1 MVKGRPRDAEVRM
14 ALGRREP
21 KQRGMWVASTELPS
35 SPGHAF
41 YERLNR
47 LLAEADFDRR
57 VEELCAPYYA
67 EEMGRP
73 GIPPGV
79 YFRMLLVGYFE
90 GLGAQRAIAWKC
102 ADSLSVRAFLGLEIS
117 EEAPDHSSLTRIR
130 QRLPLQVHMAVFTLV
145 LEIAREKGLLR
156 GKTIAVDATMLEAN
170 AAMKTMVRRVS
181 GETWKAYL
189 RRLAKEAG
197 IEDPSDED
205 LRRFDRKRKG
215 KKVSNEDWESPTD
228 PNSRIA
234 KMKDGRTHF
243 AYKAEQA
250 VDVESDVV
258 VTAAIYEA
266 DDPDGDTVL
275 ATVTSAREQLE
286 AVDCAHT
293 VEEVLGD
300 KGYHKNESVLLLEG
314 ALGVRTYIPE
324 RESKQNRV
332 WTDKEP
338 GMKEAV
344 YRNRRRYRGE
354 RGRRLSR
361 KRSEYA
367 ERSFAH
373 VCNTGGAR
381 RTWLRGLLNV
391 AKRYWVTVAGRNLG
405 VLMRALFGIGTPRGL
420 QRVAAA
426 LLAAAKPLLTAI
438 WGLLKPALLPARH
451 QWERFFSHPVNLG
464 WAAMTPVIPKT
475 RPCSTGC

>member
-1 MVKGRPRDAEVRM
+1 
-14 ALGRREP
+14 
-21 KQRGMWVASTELPS
+21 MWVATNDLPS
-35 SPGHAF
+35 SPGHVF
-41 YERLNR
+41 YEKLNR
-47 LLAEADFDRR
+47 LLAEAEFDRR

-67 EEMGRP
+67 EDFGRP

-79 YFRMLLVGYFE
+79 YFRMLLVGFFE

-102 ADSLSVRAFLGLEIS
+102 ADSLSVRAFLGLELS
-117 EEAPDHSSLTRIR
+117 EDAPDHSSLTRIR
-130 QRLPLQVHMAVFTLV
+130 QRLPLAVHMAVFTLV

-181 GETWKAYL
+181 GEDWKTYL

-205 LRRFDRKRKG
+205 LRRFDRGRKG
-215 KKVSNEDWESPTD
+215 KKVSNKQWKSPTD
-228 PNSRIA
+228 SEARIA

-243 AYKAEQA
+243 AYKAEHA
-250 VDVESDVV
+250 VDVDSDLL
-258 VTAAIYEA
+258 VTAEIYQA
-266 DDPDGDTVL
+266 DDADADTIL

-286 AVDCAHT
+286 AVDSEHA

-300 KGYHKNESVLLLEG
+300 KGYQKAETVMLLENP
-314 ALGVRTYIPE
+314 LGIRTYIPE
-324 RESKQNRV
+324 RQSKNNRV

-344 YRNRRRYRGE
+344 YRNRRRYRDQ
-354 RGRRLSR
+354 RGRRLCR

-367 ERSFAH
+367 ERSMAH
-373 VCNTGGAR
+373 VCDTGGAR
-381 RTWLRGLLNV
+381 RTWLRGLENV

-405 VLMRALFGIGTPRGL
+405 VIMLALFGIGKPRTL
-420 QRVAAA
+420 QGVAAA
-426 LLAAAKPLLTAI
+426 ISHALRSLLVSLMRHFTLFWPT
-438 WGLLKPALLPARH
+438 RH
-451 QWERFFSHPVNLG
+451 QEPEIHPHETSIPSI
-464 WAAMTPVIPKT
+464 AA
-475 RPCSTGC
+475 